1 MQRIEDPQ
9 GRLDDIF
16 VYDDGLTV
24 HPHLFRSALADHP
37 EILEYQVRQ
46 RETASPSS
54 SSQLRSSTS
63 RRYARASRP
72 GLAALGLTEPRVDIE
87 TLDELPRQASGK
99 LKRFVQVPPP
109 TAIR

>member
-46 RETASPSS
+46 TRDGVTIVLVAAAVVDVET
-54 SSQLRSSTS
+54 LRTS
-63 RRYARASRP
+63 ITAGARRARSHRAS
-72 GLAALGLTEPRVDIE
+72 G
-87 TLDELPRQASGK
+87 
-99 LKRFVQVPPP
+99 
-109 TAIR
+109 